1 VHPHDQP
8 DRDSEWFA
16 PLAVLSAGAVF
27 VELLAAVFV
36 MVTITRGN
44 PVGDWVSFY
53 AAGTLIRDGHGA
65 QLFDPASQAAAQE
78 AIFRRDLVA
87 NGYPLPAFMAFVFA
101 PFTLLSFAQ
110 SYWLWFAVNVCAL
123 GVVGVM
129 ARDELR
135 EADPGLRRLLLIAAA
150 LSMPMMY
157 VLVLGQIDLIV
168 AGSLFGSYALFKRG
182 RRFSAG
188 CVLGLAIAKPHLV
201 AAAVLLLLVKREWR
215 ALAGFSAVAM
225 PLLVAP
231 VFVLGPPIIVD
242 QIRLWISYPG
252 SPTDYTEMMVNLG
265 GTIASVAPSS
275 PRWVWL
281 APQLLLGTVALGLG
295 ARVWKRNDAAAG
307 QSWALA
313 FLLPLLYSPH
323 VHIQS
328 MVLLLAAVVL
338 YAAAQ
343 DRRKPVLRSEHVLS
357 ALVLIVAF
365 WLLSVAGVSLLS
377 VFSIFVFL
385 VALRAWPVPSSAM
398 VTGVKSDAEPR
409 RRPGE
414 ARAA

>member
-1 VHPHDQP
+1 
-8 DRDSEWFA
+8 
-16 PLAVLSAGAVF
+16 
-27 VELLAAVFV
+27 
-36 MVTITRGN
+36 
-44 PVGDWVSFY
+44 
-53 AAGTLIRDGHGA
+53 
-65 QLFDPASQAAAQE
+65 
-78 AIFRRDLVA
+78 
-87 NGYPLPAFMAFVFA
+87 
-101 PFTLLSFAQ
+101 
-110 SYWLWFAVNVCAL
+110 
-123 GVVGVM
+123 
-129 ARDELR
+129 
-135 EADPGLRRLLLIAAA
+135 
-150 LSMPMMY
+150 
-157 VLVLGQIDLIV
+157 
-168 AGSLFGSYALFKRG
+168 
-182 RRFSAG
+182 
-188 CVLGLAIAKPHLV
+188 
-201 AAAVLLLLVKREWR
+201 
-215 ALAGFSAVAM
+215 
-225 PLLVAP
+225 
-231 VFVLGPPIIVD
+231 
-242 QIRLWISYPG
+242 
-252 SPTDYTEMMVNLG
+252 MMVNLG